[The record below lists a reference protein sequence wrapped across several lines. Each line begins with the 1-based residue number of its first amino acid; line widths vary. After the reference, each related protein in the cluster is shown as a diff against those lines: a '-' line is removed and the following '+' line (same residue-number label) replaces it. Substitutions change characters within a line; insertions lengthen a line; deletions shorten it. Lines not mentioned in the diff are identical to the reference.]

1 MRRVAV
7 FVDAGY
13 FWVQAV
19 KIAQGEKM
27 GRESITLD
35 YPVLR
40 NTLLQETKTLSR
52 KPVSSE
58 SIGMM
63 VPTGRMGSP
72 GSTRLLR
79 SLMTSS

>member
-40 NTLLQETKTLSR
+40 NTLLQETKR
-52 KPVSSE
+52 F
-58 SIGMM
+58 
-63 VPTGRMGSP
+63 P
-72 GSTRLLR
+72 GSQSPQNLLV
-79 SLMTSS
+79 